1 MKSKLYYVIW
11 IVVGLFLTLLCAL
24 IALSISRGDGL
35 QILAKYVFG
44 APPEP
49 PMRAEIVP
57 IETNIVLQQ
66 VNSQLVVCRYKIR
79 VANIGSLATTLL
91 SVDAKVHLDDN
102 ATDVQTSDSSLTW
115 GENGQAIFVS
125 VWGENPPFTD
135 SYLSIN
141 SAEEA
146 ARFEGTRLPYY
157 IAEHSTVNFFIDV
170 IVDREKNRP
179 QIITLD
185 PLLTFSD
192 IEPLEIDPIQCL
204 E

>member
-11 IVVGLFLTLLCAL
+11 IVVGLFLILICAL

-35 QILAKYVFG
+35 QMLAKYVFG

-57 IETNIVLQQ
+57 IETNIVFQQ
-66 VNSQLVVCRYKIR
+66 VDNQLVVCRYKIR
-79 VANIGSLATTLL
+79 IANIGSLATSLL

-102 ATDVQTSDSSLTW
+102 VTDVQTSGSSLSW
-115 GENGQAIFVS
+115 GENGQAILVS

-146 ARFEGTRLPYY
+146 GRFEGSRLPYR
-157 IAEHSTVNFFIDV
+157 IVEHSTVNFFIDV
-170 IVDREKNRP
+170 VVDREKNRP
-179 QIITLD
+179 QAITLD
-185 PLLTFSD
+185 PLFVFSD
-192 IEPLEIDPIQCL
+192 IEPVGIDPIQCL